1 MILDLLSTNSG
12 SHLLKREGELRI
24 IGSCLAV
31 EWPNVVREFCRGLC
45 LSACPERD
53 HINMIALK
61 VASILARV
69 DVSRIN
75 VLTVDGSPHCLHLH
89 HSVEEAVKISGKE
102 LTVEHAVLQRGSV
115 TPISGKAVKLARYLS
130 RVENLLRKCGCG
142 DSDQ

>member
-12 SHLLKREGELRI
+12 SHLLKKEGELRV

-31 EWPNVVREFCRGLC
+31 EWPDIVGEFCGGLC

-53 HINMIALK
+53 HINVIALK

-69 DVSRIN
+69 DVNKVS

-102 LTVEHAVLQRGSV
+102 LEVEHAVLQRGKIIPVSR
-115 TPISGKAVKLARYLS
+115 KAVKLARYLS
-130 RVENLLRKCGCG
+130 RVEDLLRRRGRA
-142 DSDQ
+142 DQDQ